1 MTEKSKIKSVNND
14 IAKSLLNVYV
24 PSNLLSFDGDI
35 NSIKR
40 KEGEKIHFIYFPNI
54 MADYYEKVDDFFNYI
69 TNQKKYDEGRVKK
82 LFDEHIIF
90 FVFLLKKMFKHNAN
104 AKDISQVIYL
114 FTENYLGKHIN
125 KNFIFQE
132 IIAKFDDNETL
143 AKISEFSPYL
153 KNRDNNNTINY
164 DTNIFK
170 SPEAFLIF
178 SDYTEQHIV
187 DEYVDFSY
195 IFQELKEQGL
205 IFSMKHLDFAKWLK
219 DNNYINEKTFNKI
232 DEEKG
237 FRSLAKSRSDKRLNT
252 FIKLKEKHIR

>member
-1 MTEKSKIKSVNND
+1 MTRVEIELANND
-14 IAKSLLNVYV
+14 IAKSLSNVYI
-24 PSNLLSFDGDI
+24 PSNLLRFDGDI
-35 NSIKR
+35 NSIKTR
-40 KEGEKIHFIYFPNI
+40 EGEKIEFIYFPNV
-54 MADYYEKVDDFFNYI
+54 MADYYEKSNDFFNFIINKEKCEVEY
-69 TNQKKYDEGRVKK
+69 VKH

-90 FVFLLKKMFKHNAN
+90 FVFLLKKMLKHNAN
-104 AKDISQVIYL
+104 NSDISQIIYL
-114 FTENYLGKHIN
+114 FTENYWGKYID

-132 IIAKFDDNETL
+132 IISKFDDNKTL
-143 AKISEFSPYL
+143 AKISEFSLYL
-153 KNRDNNNTINY
+153 KNRDDINTTNY

-178 SDYTEQHIV
+178 SDYTEQHVV

-219 DNNYINEKTFNKI
+219 ENNYINEKIFNKI

-237 FRSLAKSRSDKRLNT
+237 FRSLDKSRSDKRLNA

>member
-1 MTEKSKIKSVNND
+1 M
-14 IAKSLLNVYV
+14 L
-24 PSNLLSFDGDI
+24 
-35 NSIKR
+35 
-40 KEGEKIHFIYFPNI
+40 
-54 MADYYEKVDDFFNYI
+54 
-69 TNQKKYDEGRVKK
+69 
-82 LFDEHIIF
+82 
-90 FVFLLKKMFKHNAN
+90 KHNAN
-104 AKDISQVIYL
+104 NSDISQIIYL
-114 FTENYLGKHIN
+114 FTENYWGKYID

-132 IIAKFDDNETL
+132 IISKFDDNKTL
-143 AKISEFSPYL
+143 AKISEFSLYL
-153 KNRDNNNTINY
+153 KNRDDINTTNY

-178 SDYTEQHIV
+178 SDYTEQHVV

-219 DNNYINEKTFNKI
+219 ENNYINEKIFNKI

-237 FRSLAKSRSDKRLNT
+237 FRSLAKSRSDKRLNA